1 MSTNGHAVLGIDVGL
16 DGALAFYRD
25 GCWMVCD
32 MPTVGDGK
40 RHRREIN
47 CAAICARCCARR
59 RRSSTPISS
68 TPPAMPRKASPVC
81 SAWAA
86 RSARMAL
93 VAANIPHKGR
103 HIASVGRKAVARGR
117 HVQWRP

>member
-47 CAAICARCCARR
+47 CAAICALLREQAPIKPAAMPRQGVASMFSLGRTFGADGARR
-59 RRSSTPISS
+59 RQH
-68 TPPAMPRKASPVC
+68 SP
-81 SAWAA
+81 
-86 RSARMAL
+86 
-93 VAANIPHKGR
+93 HGR